1 MPRKDRTKSSL
12 IAGTFLIFGLV
23 GFIVISAIISDA
35 VGRLS
40 PTDAYVVRF
49 DLGQSTGGLKSGSS
63 VLMGGQPVGHVSDI
77 AFTTENGTT
86 VGVDVKIRINSKRE
100 LYSDAVF
107 ALERPL
113 VGLGA
118 SLNIIDSGTPNA
130 GKLQPGSVVRAGL
143 AVPTFLAA
151 AGFGAD
157 QIAQFQQIL
166 ANTRDV
172 VDRADRITAELEDD
186 LDSLLANLDEFS
198 SNLADIDTDGLA
210 TNTGSAVDEF
220 RALVEESRELLRVN
234 RPRVD
239 DVMSSA
245 QRSMARFENEH
256 VETLL
261 DTIVKASEAADH
273 LADVAEQSS
282 KILTTETPA
291 VQRTL
296 ANARLASDQLRLAM
310 IEIRRN
316 PWKLLGQPDTK
327 ELKEELFYDAARA
340 YATVASDLQDAGA
353 SLEAALAKP
362 GASNKDEIQELSDE
376 LKSALVRYKEAEVRL
391 LEEMFNE

>member
-12 IAGTFLIFGLV
+12 IAGSFLIFGLV
-23 GFIVISAIISDA
+23 GFIVISAIISGA
-35 VGRLS
+35 VGRLT
-40 PTDAYVVRF
+40 PTDAYTVRF
-49 DLGQSTGGLKSGSS
+49 DLEQSTGGLKPGSS
-63 VLMGGQPVGHVSDI
+63 VLMGGQPVGRVTDI
-77 AFTTENGTT
+77 SFVDQDGITA
-86 VGVDVKIRINSKRE
+86 GVDVRVRINSSRD

-113 VGLGA
+113 VGVGA
-118 SLNIIDSGTPNA
+118 SLNIVSSGTPNA

-143 AVPTFLAA
+143 AVPMFLAA

-157 QIAQFQQIL
+157 QIAQFQEIL
-166 ANTRDV
+166 ADTRSV
-172 VDRADRITAELEDD
+172 VDRADRVTAELEDD
-186 LDSLLANLDEFS
+186 LDEVLGNFNTFS
-198 SNLADIDTDGLA
+198 GNLAEIDTETLSA
-210 TNTGSAVDEF
+210 STGDAVSEF

-245 QRSMARFENEH
+245 QRSMARFEEEH
-256 VETLL
+256 VEAML
-261 DTIVKASEAADH
+261 DTILSASEAAEN
-273 LADVAEQSS
+273 LAEVAEQSS
-282 KILTTETPA
+282 TILVTETPSI
-291 VQRTL
+291 QRTL

-316 PWKLLGQPDTK
+316 PWKLLGQPDSK

-353 SLEAALAKP
+353 SLESALAKP
-362 GASNKDEIQELSDE
+362 GVADEDEIRGLSDE

-391 LEEMFNE
+391 LEVMFDE

>member
-23 GFIVISAIISDA
+23 GFIVISAIISGA
-35 VGRLS
+35 VGRLT
-40 PTDAYVVRF
+40 PTDAYTIRF
-49 DLGQSTGGLKSGSS
+49 DLEQSTGGLKPGSS
-63 VLMGGQPVGHVSDI
+63 VLMGGQPVGRVTQI
-77 AFTTENGTT
+77 AFVDQEGVTI
-86 VGVDVKIRINSKRE
+86 GVDVQIRINSSRD

-113 VGLGA
+113 VGVGA
-118 SLNIIDSGTPNA
+118 SLNIVSSGTPNA

-143 AVPTFLAA
+143 AVPMFLAA

-157 QIAQFQQIL
+157 QIAQFQEIL
-166 ANTRDV
+166 ADTRNV
-172 VDRADRITAELEDD
+172 VDRADRVTAELEDD
-186 LDSLLANLDEFS
+186 LDEVLGNFNTFS
-198 SNLADIDTDGLA
+198 GNLAEIDTETLSA
-210 TNTGSAVDEF
+210 STGDAVSEF

-245 QRSMARFENEH
+245 QRSMARFEEEH
-256 VETLL
+256 VEAMLE
-261 DTIVKASEAADH
+261 TILSASEAAEN
-273 LADVAEQSS
+273 LAEVAEQSS
-282 KILTTETPA
+282 TILVTETPSI
-291 VQRTL
+291 QRTL

-316 PWKLLGQPDTK
+316 PWKLLGQPDSK

-353 SLEAALAKP
+353 SLESALAQP
-362 GASNKDEIQELSDE
+362 GPADKDEIRKLSDE

-391 LEEMFNE
+391 LEVMFNE